1 MKSVVKITIMLGTLV
16 LGACST
22 SPKTQVVQM
31 GDNQYSAQ
39 QIHAELARLDQTE
52 KEINKKK
59 GLNATN
65 TAAFLLWWP
74 GLAYTYYDA
83 GEAQKLIEQRRSHLT
98 AIYNQK
104 YANNTNNTFDAAEVA
119 PKATPKAKKV

>member
-1 MKSVVKITIMLGTLV
+1 MKSVAKVTIILGALI

-31 GDNQYSAQ
+31 GDNQYTAQ
-39 QIHAELARLDQTE
+39 QIQAELARLDQTE

-98 AIYNQK
+98 SIYNQK
-104 YANNTNNTFDAAEVA
+104 YANNNNFDADEVT
-119 PKATPKAKKV
+119 PKATPKTRKIS